1 MLITYFI
8 KWLLNCQLKASS
20 HKGQYFQAITTS
32 HFINEIALQDQFSL
46 ITAFVT
52 TQLTTQEQIE
62 SFNCDVKCNEYGLE
76 LPIRELKNIILRYI
90 A

>member
-1 MLITYFI
+1 MKL
-8 KWLLNCQLKASS
+8 
-20 HKGQYFQAITTS
+20 
-32 HFINEIALQDQFSL
+32 LQDQFSL
-46 ITAFVT
+46 ITPFVT